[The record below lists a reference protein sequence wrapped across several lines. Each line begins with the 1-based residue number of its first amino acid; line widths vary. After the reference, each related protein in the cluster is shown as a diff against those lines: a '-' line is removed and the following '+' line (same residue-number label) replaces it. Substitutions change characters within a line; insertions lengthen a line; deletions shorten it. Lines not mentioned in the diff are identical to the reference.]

1 MKFGRTVVCHI
12 NMTSG
17 SLSTYG
23 TGNYNWSLP
32 FTAANAGAS
41 IVGSAHLLGVDRW
54 SGEIVISPNAGN
66 CSAFMSTSGTNT
78 KIDFMTAT
86 RPETLASGAQ
96 VRLTFVYE
104 SAT

>member
-1 MKFGRTVVCHI
+1 M
-12 NMTSG
+12 
-17 SLSTYG
+17 
-23 TGNYNWSLP
+23 
-32 FTAANAGAS
+32 S
-41 IVGSAHLLGVDRW
+41 I
-54 SGEIVISPNAGN
+54 
-66 CSAFMSTSGTNT
+66 SGTNT